1 MLDQELSLFHD
12 TAPLLAITDLMCP
25 LPAPEILWM
34 SRNSEQWFTTMQSLH
49 NCTVNVNPQLLSTSS
64 AAPSLHELFQDFLQ
78 DNLLRRHPN
87 LSPQQLRLILH
98 PLQALI
104 CHLRQMVSCFSDV
117 FDPSHTG
124 TSAMTKAS
132 VMHRLDETQALL
144 QKWYD
149 ITLTYL
155 KANPACSITRCNL
168 VIYHLLYLNT
178 VTSLPETERF
188 ARREGLGNLSWELPL
203 RHGRCIFHR
212 PKAIAHCGQ
221 VFRLLHLMPNDRR
234 PAWWAAAMYRAALVL
249 WTDSISR
256 MDQHHSLQQQQ
267 QGLAP
272 VMIDRLPLED
282 PAVMALAWGGGGSS
296 SGGVGVPVLVCPD
309 GTTVGLDK
317 PAKILGYAVKH
328 IETCF
333 SSRIG
338 DGIKRK
344 LVTRGNN
351 WNLAAMGVGVSP
363 GGSSGR

>member
-1 MLDQELSLFHD
+1 
-12 TAPLLAITDLMCP
+12 
-25 LPAPEILWM
+25 
-34 SRNSEQWFTTMQSLH
+34 
-49 NCTVNVNPQLLSTSS
+49 
-64 AAPSLHELFQDFLQ
+64 
-78 DNLLRRHPN
+78 
-87 LSPQQLRLILH
+87 
-98 PLQALI
+98 
-104 CHLRQMVSCFSDV
+104 MVSCFSDV

-344 LVTRGNN
+344 LVTLGNN
-351 WNLAAMGVGVSP
+351 WNLEAMGVGVSP